1 MELIRFE
8 NLSLRYGNRVL
19 FKDLNFSIYEGDYF
33 CIAGENGSGKTTL
46 MNAIL
51 GMKEPAEGKITISND
66 IKTGIGY
73 LPQQKSL
80 QKNFPASVYEVV
92 ISGFQKKRGFRPFY
106 NNKEKEIA
114 DKNMKRLGILD
125 IKKQSFGELSGGQQ
139 QRVLISRALCATDKI
154 ILLDEPV
161 TGLDKETT
169 EEMYKIINE
178 LNDAGV
184 TIVMISHDAS
194 ATIRYA
200 SRVLHLGNKV
210 FIGTNEDYKKYI
222 RGDKQWA
229 PS

>member
-51 GMKEPAEGKITISND
+51 GMKEPAEGKITISKDLKN
-66 IKTGIGY
+66 GIGY
-73 LPQQKSL
+73 LPQQKTA
-80 QKNFPASVYEVV
+80 QKDFPASVYEVV

-106 NNKEKEIA
+106 NNREKEIA

-125 IKKQSFGELSGGQQ
+125 IKKQCFSELSGGQQ

-200 SRVLHLGNKV
+200 SRVLHLGSKV
-210 FIGTNEDYKKYI
+210 FVGTNEDYKNYI
-222 RGDKQWA
+222 RGDK
-229 PS
+229 

>member
-51 GMKEPAEGKITISND
+51 GMKEPAEGKITISKDLKN
-66 IKTGIGY
+66 GIGY

-80 QKNFPASVYEVV
+80 QKDFPASVYEVV

-114 DKNMKRLGILD
+114 DNNMKRLGILD
-125 IKKQSFGELSGGQQ
+125 IKKQCFSELSGGQQ

-200 SRVLHLGNKV
+200 SRVLHLGSKV

-222 RGDKQWA
+222 RGDKQ
-229 PS
+229 

>member
-1 MELIRFE
+1 MELISFE

-51 GMKEPAEGKITISND
+51 GMKEPAFGKISISND
-66 IKTGIGY
+66 IKNGIGY
-73 LPQQKSL
+73 LPQQKSA
-80 QKNFPASVYEVV
+80 QKDFPASVYEVV

-125 IKKQSFGELSGGQQ
+125 IKKQCFGELSGGQQ

-200 SRVLHLGNKV
+200 SRVLHLGSKV

-222 RGDKQWA
+222 RGDK
-229 PS
+229 